1 MKDEQ
6 LKHTADVSISP
17 LLSKFAGR
25 ERASTNARFMEN
37 RRIRILCVDDEIFG
51 TQIRGDILEQQGYLV
66 TIFHRPSEVLNCDL
80 SIFDLCVVD
89 FEMPGLNGRELL
101 LRMRALGAEF
111 PVVLLSGC
119 ADFLPDEDRDL
130 FDRCIDK
137 SRPIRYLLDSIAEL
151 LNSDNI
157 GSSIPR

>member
-6 LKHTADVSISP
+6 LKHTADASIGPLVSEFSDYEK
-17 LLSKFAGR
+17 LSAD
-25 ERASTNARFMEN
+25 ASCLQN
-37 RRIRILCVDDEIFG
+37 RRMRILCVDDEIIG
-51 TQIRGDILEQQGYLV
+51 TQIRGDILDQHGYLV
-66 TIFHRPSEVLNCDL
+66 VIFHRPSEVLNCDL
-80 SIFDLCVVD
+80 SMFDLGVLD

-101 LRMRALGAEF
+101 LRMRALGADF

-130 FDRCIDK
+130 FDRCVDK

-151 LNSDNI
+151 LNPDI
-157 GSSIPR
+157 GQ